1 MTKTTTELEK
11 LTGKTLK
18 SVDAWRTGHFILT
31 SGKHSSE
38 YMQCQ
43 RVMQYPR
50 LGNLLADLLIEKVFS
65 EGIEPEVVVGPALGA
80 IHWELYNA
88 QALERYQTR
97 VNKNKDSSF
106 PCLNDTAGSAD
117 QLDRIT
123 ECSSNEIEKN
133 LVKAIFAEKV
143 ETSVDPTG
151 FAIRRGIELEPGQ
164 KVLVVEDVTTTGGSV
179 RSVVEMVRALGANP
193 VAIGAVVDRSGG
205 KAKFDVPFINLLQL
219 NLETYDPDNCPL
231 CQSGSEAI
239 KPGSGKK

>member
-1 MTKTTTELEK
+1 MTNTTLDIEK

-18 SVDAWRTGHFILT
+18 AVQAWRTGHFILT

-43 RVMQYPR
+43 RVMQFPR

-65 EGIEPEVVVGPALGA
+65 EGMEPEVVVGPALGA

-88 QALERYQTR
+88 QALERYLAR
-97 VNKNKDSSF
+97 NKKSSF
-106 PCLNDTAGSAD
+106 CTDDTAGSAEE
-117 QLDRIT
+117 LDKIT
-123 ECSSNEIEKN
+123 DKKSSEIEKN

-143 ETSVDPTG
+143 ESAVDPTG

-179 RSVVEMVRALGANP
+179 RKVVELVRSLGANP

-205 KAKFDVPFINLLQL
+205 SARFDVPFINLLQL
-219 NLETYDPDNCPL
+219 NLETYEPDNCPL
-231 CQSGSEAI
+231 CKSGSKAV